1 VFTKPAWQTAL
12 TPVDGHRDVPDL
24 ALTSSPNHDGSLI
37 CSQAFFA
44 PATTPTSC
52 ASGFRASDGSALA
65 AVGGTSVASPAFAG
79 IVAILNQATQSS
91 GLGNINPTLYSL
103 FASKPSAFHDITAGN
118 NIVPCTSGT
127 PTGGSASLRCPT
139 TAPFQIG
146 FNAGAGYDLVTG
158 LGSVDA
164 NVLVTSWPNFVAT
177 PDFSVGGTPVAVV
190 GPGQSGTSTITV
202 SPTNGFTG
210 SVDLTCSG
218 LPTGVTCAF
227 NPTPVTTGTSTLTIA
242 TTTATP
248 LATSSFTVTGTS
260 GSVSHNTSV
269 SLTVSA
275 AAVPDFTVTAGAL
288 STATVTA
295 GASATSIIT
304 VGSTAGFSG
313 AVALTCAVTGA
324 GTPAPT
330 CALAP
335 ASVANSSGTSTLTIK
350 TTANHSLSSSVISP
364 RSGRGLG
371 WFAASSSALFAGIF
385 FLGGASRRRRR
396 VTGLGLML
404 LVFFAAGVGCGGS
417 SSSGG
422 NTQGGGT
429 PAGNYTVTV
438 TGTSG
443 SLVHTASVVLT
454 VQ

>member
-1 VFTKPAWQTAL
+1 MGGSEFNGDAAGALISGTAPTTSDFGATAFWGGTANATDNLDSALSYIPEMGWNDTALSLSSGGGLSAGGGGASGVFTKPAWQTAL

-177 PDFSVGGTPVAVV
+177 PDF
-190 GPGQSGTSTITV
+190 
-202 SPTNGFTG
+202 
-210 SVDLTCSG
+210 
-218 LPTGVTCAF
+218 LP
-227 NPTPVTTGTSTLTIA
+227 
-242 TTTATP
+242 
-248 LATSSFTVTGTS
+248 
-260 GSVSHNTSV
+260 
-269 SLTVSA
+269 
-275 AAVPDFTVTAGAL
+275 AL
-288 STATVTA
+288 W
-295 GASATSIIT
+295 I
-304 VGSTAGFSG
+304 
-313 AVALTCAVTGA
+313 
-324 GTPAPT
+324 
-330 CALAP
+330 
-335 ASVANSSGTSTLTIK
+335 
-350 TTANHSLSSSVISP
+350 
-364 RSGRGLG
+364 
-371 WFAASSSALFAGIF
+371 
-385 FLGGASRRRRR
+385 
-396 VTGLGLML
+396 
-404 LVFFAAGVGCGGS
+404 
-417 SSSGG
+417 
-422 NTQGGGT
+422 
-429 PAGNYTVTV
+429 
-438 TGTSG
+438 
-443 SLVHTASVVLT
+443 
-454 VQ
+454 